1 MEYVNLPLVFLI
13 GCALIA
19 LLAKKNGHSGYLF
32 FLAAMLPTV
41 PLLLLL
47 PHVVGASLATTP
59 ALRLPAVRPAAQ
71 ARRLNVTLQ
80 RRGALSARRQPMDK
94 ATCWASFSLLQSS

>member
-59 ALRLPAVRPAAQ
+59 ALRLPVALLAPLVCLLCALRRKRAA
-71 ARRLNVTLQ
+71 
-80 RRGALSARRQPMDK
+80 
-94 ATCWASFSLLQSS
+94 

>member
-47 PHVVGASLATTP
+47 PHVAGASLAMN
-59 ALRLPAVRPAAQ
+59 PAVRLPVALLAPLVCLLCALRRKQAA
-71 ARRLNVTLQ
+71 
-80 RRGALSARRQPMDK
+80 
-94 ATCWASFSLLQSS
+94 